1 MNELFFPP
9 DIIFTVQD
17 HQHISIVAKNL
28 LDVKGKI
35 RIKRIADVADNQRN
49 DALSALAQTSGY
61 CIWLI
66 TYLLHKIQH
75 LFAQLLPDPR
85 RVIHGSGNS
94 GTRYPQHLG
103 HVGNGILIFF
113 LDTHSLTSLSALK

>member
-9 DIIFTVQD
+9 DIVFTVQD
-17 HQHISIVAKNL
+17 HQHISIVVKNL

-75 LFAQLLPDPR
+75 LFAQLPPTPGELFMALEIVERDTPSIWATSEM
-85 RVIHGSGNS
+85 VYLSFFW
-94 GTRYPQHLG
+94 
-103 HVGNGILIFF
+103 ILI
-113 LDTHSLTSLSALK
+113 LLLPYLL

>member
-9 DIIFTVQD
+9 DIVFTVQD
-17 HQHISIVAKNL
+17 HQHISIVVKNL

-75 LFAQLLPDPR
+75 LFAQLPASYSWLW
-85 RVIHGSGNS
+85 
-94 GTRYPQHLG
+94 
-103 HVGNGILIFF
+103 
-113 LDTHSLTSLSALK
+113 K